1 VRKELD
7 YALLN
12 LFFVMFRFE
21 DDTSSLFMK
30 RPLLLLFLTIAVC
43 SAKAQVVQ
51 WASKVIEFSS
61 ELTPIQYSANQ
72 ALGKPNVLPAGGQNP
87 GAWAPD
93 KPNRNE
99 YLKLGFDNPVSI
111 QQVAIA
117 ESHNPSALSRILL
130 YDVSGKEYEVHTFN
144 PGVIPLKGRMLNVF
158 FEMTPYK
165 VAAVRLE
172 FDGAAV
178 PDYYGID
185 AVAIS
190 DSSYPV
196 IAFVP
201 TPELLASGI
210 LTESLDSN
218 VNSDSRELN
227 PVLSPDGKTLYFSRK
242 NHPENVGG
250 VNDPEDIWYSEL
262 GEDGKWQ
269 LAKNMGAP
277 LNNSGPNFVNSISV
291 TADGRTTMLLGN
303 RYEKGGRMSAGV
315 SVSTYDGGQWSA
327 PVPINITN
335 DYNLNERANYFMTN
349 DRKKLLMSV
358 QRRDSYGERDLYVSF
373 QNDDGVW
380 TEPLN
385 LGNVVNTVAD
395 ESAPFLAS
403 DDRTLY
409 FSSNGF
415 SGYGGNDIYISLRLD
430 ETWTNWS
437 EPENMGPEINSPM
450 DDLFFNIPSESEYAY
465 YSRQVADNNVDIFR
479 IMLPLYRS
487 PDAWVTV
494 RGKLRDATTGNPVG
508 ATVIVEQLP
517 DGRQTATIRSNPETG
532 EYEIKL
538 RAGELYGL
546 RAEAK
551 DHISESQNLDLRS
564 ITADQIIDNRDFSL
578 QPIQI
583 ARIGADARIRL
594 NNVFFDFNKAD
605 LKPESMAELNRIVT
619 LLNERAGMQ
628 VEIAGHT
635 DNIGS
640 AAYNMNLSQRR
651 ANAVK
656 TYLTQNGIDAGRIVA
671 IGYGKTRP
679 VVSNDDEVEG
689 REINR
694 RVEFR
699 IISE

>member
-1 VRKELD
+1 MKHVLP
-7 YALLN
+7 ALLFT
-12 LFFVMFRFE
+12 LM
-21 DDTSSLFMK
+21 
-30 RPLLLLFLTIAVC
+30 VC
-43 SAKAQVVQ
+43 KAQAQVVQ

-61 ELTPIQYSANQ
+61 ELTPIQYSASQ

-87 GAWAPD
+87 NAWAPD

-99 YLKLGFDNPVSI
+99 FLKLGFDDPISI
-111 QQVAIA
+111 RQIAIA

-130 YDVSGKEYEVHTFN
+130 YDERGGEHEVYTFN
-144 PGVIPLKGRMLNVF
+144 PGVIPLKGRMLNVNI
-158 FEMTPYK
+158 EMTSYK
-165 VAAVRLE
+165 VTAVRLE

-190 DSSYPV
+190 DSNYPV
-196 IAFVP
+196 IAFIP

-210 LTESLDSN
+210 LIEGLDGN
-218 VNSDSRELN
+218 VNSENRELN
-227 PVLSPDGKTLYFSRK
+227 PVLSPDGKTLYFSRR

-250 VNDPEDIWYSEL
+250 VSDPEDIWYSEL
-262 GEDGKWQ
+262 NADGKWE

-303 RYEKGGRMSAGV
+303 RYNQGGRMTAGV
-315 SVSTYDGGQWSA
+315 SLSTFEDGKWSTPA
-327 PVPINITN
+327 PINITN
-335 DYNLNERANYFMTN
+335 DYNLHERANYFMTN
-349 DRKKLLMSV
+349 DRRKLLMSV
-358 QRRDSYGERDLYVSF
+358 QRRDSNGERDLYVSF
-373 QNDDGVW
+373 QGDDGVW
-380 TEPLN
+380 SEPLN
-385 LGNVVNTVAD
+385 LGNVVNTAAD
-395 ESAPFLAS
+395 ESAPFLAN

-409 FSSNGF
+409 FSSSGF

-430 ETWTNWS
+430 DTWTNWS

-450 DDLFFNIPSESEYAY
+450 DDLFFNIPSESEFAY
-465 YSRQVADNNVDIFR
+465 YSRQVSDNNVDIFR
-479 IMLPLYRS
+479 VKLPLYRS

-494 RGKLRDATTGNPVG
+494 KGRLKDASTGNPIG
-508 ATVIVEQLP
+508 ALVIVEQLP
-517 DGRQTATIRSNPETG
+517 DGRQTATVRANPETG

-551 DHISESQNLDLRS
+551 DHISESQNLDLRT
-564 ITADQIIDNRDFSL
+564 ITADQIIEGRDFLL
-578 QPIQI
+578 QPIRV
-583 ARIGADARIRL
+583 ARIAADASIRL

-605 LKPESMAELNRIVT
+605 LKPESTSELNRIVT
-619 LLNERAGMQ
+619 LLNERPTMQ

-640 AAYNMNLSQRR
+640 AAYNMKLSERR
-651 ANAVK
+651 AKAVSD
-656 TYLTQNGIDAGRIVA
+656 YLVKNGIDAGRIVA
-671 IGYGKTRP
+671 KGYGKTQP
-679 VVSNDDEVEG
+679 LVSNDDEIDG

-699 IISE
+699 IVSE